1 MCKKILSALLCIAL
15 LFGCVSMTGCDAK
28 KQALDGATIIT
39 FGDSLTAFGTW
50 PLSVAEEANM
60 YLFNA
65 ATGGINTKEALE
77 RFDRYVANREPDFV
91 TLCFGMNDM
100 LTPYKNLPQVNP
112 DDFKENMNTMCEK
125 ILEMGATPL
134 LMTCSFLDESKFYSS
149 QAQQPTNYEGNG
161 GPLAWLDQYN
171 DKVREL
177 AEEKGYHM
185 IDIREA
191 CNDYTPAEFLAQDG
205 IHLGSVGNDVYT
217 ETIVTYL
224 KENFK
229 SNPNAKQITTRFPYV
244 ASPDEPA
251 VTDIISYDPADWD
264 AANPDELDL
273 KQDDDG
279 ALLIANTNGQ
289 WPAAEY
295 TAKESVLVPMEGS
308 ELVYDLSTA
317 NVNTSILLFFGGA
330 TPFAP
335 TEGKYVVINAKLGV
349 LTDPGSGDVKA
360 YQKITGSVKLSDLGI
375 PKTALDEN
383 GNVLFSGVKIF
394 AAGTLGQPVTVRQLA
409 VSTTGAPVE

>member
-1 MCKKILSALLCIAL
+1 MCKKILSALLCVAL
-15 LFGCVSMTGCDAK
+15 LCSCLTFSGCSFG
-28 KQALDGATIIT
+28 KQTLDGATIIT

-50 PLSVAEEANM
+50 PLSVAEETNM

-100 LTPYKNLPQVNP
+100 LTPYKNVPQVTP
-112 DDFKENMNTMCEK
+112 KKFKENMNTMCEK
-125 ILEMGATPL
+125 VIELGATPL
-134 LMTCSFLDESKFYSS
+134 LMTCSYLDESKFYSS
-149 QAQQPTNYEGNG
+149 QGQQPANYEGNG

-171 DKVREL
+171 DMVREL
-177 AEEKGYHM
+177 AEEKGYHL
-185 IDIREA
+185 IEIRNA
-191 CNDYTPAEFLAQDG
+191 CDEYTPAEFLAADG
-205 IHLGSVGNDVYT
+205 IHLGTVGNDVYT
-217 ETIVTYL
+217 ETIVSYL
-224 KENFK
+224 KENFQ
-229 SNPNAKQITTRFPYV
+229 SNPLAKKITTRFPYV
-244 ASPDEPA
+244 ASPNEPA
-251 VTDIISYDPADWD
+251 VTDIVSYDPADWD
-264 AANPDELDL
+264 AANPDELDF
-273 KQDDDG
+273 QNDEDG

-295 TAKESVLVPMEGS
+295 TAKESVLVPMDGT
-308 ELVYDLSTA
+308 ELVYDITTK

-349 LTDPGSGDVKA
+349 LTDPGSGDIKA
-360 YQKITGSVKLSDLGI
+360 NQDIKGSVKLSDLGI
-375 PKTALDEN
+375 PQTALDEN
-383 GNVLFSGVKIF
+383 GNVLISGVKVF
-394 AAGTLGQPVTVRQLA
+394 AAGTLGQPVVVRQLA